1 MAQATTIKFSKFRVL
16 LGDGASPEVFTAPC
30 GFNSRSLKRTKG
42 TNEIDIPDCSDED
55 APAWVG
61 REVKSLDWSVSGEG
75 VLAAEAVAAW
85 EDFFDSIDSRHVQIE
100 IEFPAPVGTIT
111 MNGSAHLTNYEVNG
125 ERGGKV
131 QLSIELVGD
140 GALVTAP

>member
-1 MAQATTIKFSKFRVL
+1 MTQATTIKFSKFRVL
-16 LGDGASPEVFTAPC
+16 LGDGASPETFTAPC

-42 TNEIDIPDCSDED
+42 TNEIDIPDCDDED

-75 VLAAEAVAAW
+75 VLAEESVAAW
-85 EDFFDSIDSRHVQIE
+85 EDFFDSIESRHVQIE
-100 IEFPAPVGTIT
+100 IEFPGSVGTIT
-111 MNGSAHLTNYEVNG
+111 MNGSAHLTNYEVNA

-131 QLSIELVGD
+131 QVSIELVGD
-140 GALVTAP
+140 GALVTGS